1 MLTCIL
7 IIIIIIIIILIAA
20 AIYYSYY
27 QQNYVYYNGVKYYT
41 GKNGFFNL
49 FNRHKKGKK
58 GRFSNS
64 ESGIINNIWDVP
76 PALQSQNYWKRAAM
90 NQNIDNLQGPNTDP
104 AMFKYIYPENGG
116 NDINMG
122 YKQCTGF
129 GEDTSC
135 TDFYNY
141 MSQNNPNS
149 GGNNVLNAKISTAEQ
164 EMWMANRN
172 DPSVQMDNNLGS
184 SINSSNTNLNADY
197 NSYINSLVVDDR
209 TLDNHLKWAN
219 EMLPWS
225 GTARTVDNMDEAL
238 SNSGINWLG
247 LRRPQPIAQSNES
260 LFVTELGPKDF
271 INNPKFNFKS

>member
-7 IIIIIIIIILIAA
+7 IIIIIIIVILIAV
-20 AIYYSYY
+20 AIYYNYS
-27 QQNYVYYNGVKYYT
+27 QQNYVYYNGVKYYN

-49 FNRHKKGKK
+49 FNRNKKKSG
-58 GRFSNS
+58 FSNS
-64 ESGIINNIWDVP
+64 DSGIINNVWDVP

-90 NQNIDNLQGPNTDP
+90 NQNIDMLQGPNTDP

-129 GEDTSC
+129 GEDTKC
-135 TDFYNY
+135 TNFYNY
-141 MSQNNPNS
+141 MSKNNPNA
-149 GGNNVLNAKISTAEQ
+149 GNNVLNAKISTAEQ

-172 DPSVQMDNNLGS
+172 DPSVKMDNNLGS
-184 SINSSNTNLNADY
+184 SLGAANSNLNADY
-197 NSYINSLVVDDR
+197 NSYINSLVVDER